1 MLDNVRNRPGYT
13 SWIRVRHLLS
23 KQTDGGA
30 GPLRGPTRPAP
41 SKRWRFDRDELET
54 LITDL
59 GLTPTEAAFEL
70 GISLSLL
77 LQNLHRHHLPVR
89 PGQQRFAE
97 ARIRYN
103 DLLATPGVAEAL
115 ARHGVTPAGP
125 DPEPAPALPPGLL
138 ADLVGQL
145 GLTTFDVELLTGR
158 RRTAVLRDLKAP
170 R

>member
-30 GPLRGPTRPAP
+30 GPLAARPAQRPRNVGGLTATNSRP
-41 SKRWRFDRDELET
+41 SSPISASPPPKQRSNSASVSACCSRTSTGIICRFDPANNDSPR
-54 LITDL
+54 
-59 GLTPTEAAFEL
+59 
-70 GISLSLL
+70 
-77 LQNLHRHHLPVR
+77 
-89 PGQQRFAE
+89 